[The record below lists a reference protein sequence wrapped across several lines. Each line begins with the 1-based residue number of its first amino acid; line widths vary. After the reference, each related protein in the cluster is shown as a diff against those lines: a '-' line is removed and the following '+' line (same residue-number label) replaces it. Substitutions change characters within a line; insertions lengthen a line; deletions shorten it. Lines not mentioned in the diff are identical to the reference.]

1 MSRNKLLTI
10 VLALSVSASLYAC
23 GDDDDGDGQSHAGA
37 GGSTAGKGGSAGSGA
52 KSGGTGKGGNGAAA
66 GQGEAGEIGY
76 AGAAGAGV
84 GVGGDGAGGD
94 GAGGTGTGGTG
105 AGGEGGAAPPV
116 VLTLDEACS
125 TACDPAHSLAACS
138 TTLSVCIT
146 ACTSY
151 PALVADFVT
160 DAALATSLNQDYRAA
175 ISCMAQ
181 HLPDLA
187 QYACAAAGPTVNTW
201 SPVAATV
208 CEDELCKWTCLDAS
222 DGGTLSVDETVY
234 NRCNCP

>member
-52 KSGGTGKGGNGAAA
+52 KR
-66 GQGEAGEIGY
+66 
-76 AGAAGAGV
+76 
-84 GVGGDGAGGD
+84 
-94 GAGGTGTGGTG
+94 GGTG

-187 QYACAAAGPTVNTW
+187 QYACAAAG
-201 SPVAATV
+201 
-208 CEDELCKWTCLDAS
+208 
-222 DGGTLSVDETVY
+222 
-234 NRCNCP
+234 